1 MNSCQSR
8 NDLSFSNINI
18 SDNNNIVQEI
28 ENSVYDVN
36 LSCGDI
42 TPIPQ
47 NRPEFAVRISQADL
61 NGMENEKMRLRGTV
75 NQLGEENKA
84 LL

>member
-8 NDLSFSNINI
+8 NDLSISNINI

-36 LSCGDI
+36 LSNGSI
-42 TPIPQ
+42 TPQ
-47 NRPEFAVRISQADL
+47 NRPEFAVRVSQADL